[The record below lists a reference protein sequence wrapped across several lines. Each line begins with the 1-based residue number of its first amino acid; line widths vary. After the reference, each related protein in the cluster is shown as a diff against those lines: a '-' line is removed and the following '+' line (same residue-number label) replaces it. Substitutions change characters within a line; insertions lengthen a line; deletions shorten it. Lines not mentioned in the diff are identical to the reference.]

1 MENSVLKFTHE
12 EGHIKLA
19 FLDVQIEIENNELK
33 TSVYIKATNTG
44 ELLNFKSECPD
55 KYKKGVIT
63 NMLHRGFKISS
74 NMQLFQQEIRRLK
87 QIFSNNNYLM
97 KLVDQC
103 IESFL
108 QSKSRQ
114 NSSDEKAKIVVYYQN
129 QMNCNYKKDEK
140 VLKGI
145 IKHNVKPINN
155 QEELD
160 VIVYYKTLK
169 TRDLIMKNNSCA
181 SQDKL
186 SKSWAVY
193 KFKCPNEDC
202 ELLNPLYIGQT
213 RNTIKRRLEQHQK
226 DGAIKEHMEKKHNT
240 SIQTQDLEN
249 NTLPVKSFQDLKRM
263 TIYEALLIMEQ
274 RPDINRQK
282 DNFINPLKLYSR
294 SPHAT
299 NTPAQTPHQA
309 PVQHRYN
316 LRSGS

>member
-1 MENSVLKFTHE
+1 
-12 EGHIKLA
+12 
-19 FLDVQIEIENNELK
+19 
-33 TSVYIKATNTG
+33 
-44 ELLNFKSECPD
+44 
-55 KYKKGVIT
+55 
-63 NMLHRGFKISS
+63 
-74 NMQLFQQEIRRLK
+74 
-87 QIFSNNNYLM
+87 M

-103 IESFL
+103 TESFL

-114 NSSDEKAKIVVYYQN
+114 NSRDEKAKIVVYYQN

-140 VLKGI
+140 VLKDI
-145 IKHNVKPINN
+145 IKLNVKPINN

-160 VIVYYKTLK
+160 VIVYYKNLK

-202 ELLNPLYIGQT
+202 ELLNPFYIGQT
-213 RNTIKRRLEQHQK
+213 RNTVKRRLEQHQK

-249 NTLPVKSFQDLKRM
+249 NTLPVISFQDLKRM
-263 TIYEALLIMEQ
+263 TIYETLLIIEQ
-274 RPDINRQK
+274 RPDINKQK
-282 DNFINPLKLYSR
+282 YNFIDPLKLYSR
-294 SPHAT
+294 SPHAS
-299 NTPAQTPHQA
+299 NTPAPTAHQA